1 VSKFSNSP
9 LVQVA
14 GGLYFCYV
22 SDRYQITQIL
32 KKNQT
37 DVNRTSKI
45 QKKPSIQDPKGESR
59 KTKSITISKKDQVSN
74 YPVERPRKNQCSEE
88 RPSDSISLT

>member
-59 KTKSITISKKDQVSN
+59 KTKSITISKK
-74 YPVERPRKNQCSEE
+74 
-88 RPSDSISLT
+88 RPSIQLSGRKTKKKPMFRRKTK